1 MGRSVAG
8 RGHRFGHSGPYRSS
22 FAAPT
27 PLSRRG
33 PSIVV
38 GVAVAMARSS
48 SETVIS
54 VELNPWVEGRF
65 GGGLRGV
72 PGAVRALR
80 LERDKG
86 PTEITHGH
94 GTSPLTSHEAILENR
109 SRHAQPVS
117 DLRHASSLE
126 PRRGRTVGGVYYDA
140 IGLFVYSAEVVEL
153 KVGERRVARAALL
166 GRFPSTRMATS

>member
-1 MGRSVAG
+1 MVRPVAG
-8 RGHRFGHSGPYRSS
+8 RGHRFGYSGPYRSS

-38 GVAVAMARSS
+38 GAAVAMARSS

-54 VELNPWVEGRF
+54 VELNPWVEGHF

-86 PTEITHGH
+86 STEITHGH
-94 GTSPLTSHEAILENR
+94 GASPLIAREAVLENWTC
-109 SRHAQPVS
+109 HAQPGS
-117 DLRHASSLE
+117 ELRHDFKC
-126 PRRGRTVGGVYYDA
+126 R
-140 IGLFVYSAEVVEL
+140 
-153 KVGERRVARAALL
+153 
-166 GRFPSTRMATS
+166 